1 MRKTTLRAGVPAFFI
16 LASGVFWFTLGP
28 GSTGAQSG
36 S

>member
-1 MRKTTLRAGVPAFFI
+1 MRKSAIRAGVPATFI

-28 GSTGAQSG
+28 GSSDASG